1 MSGALTTVGLW
12 ALLNSLS
19 QPGNAKVFYENRDDP
34 RYLQWRTEAERQ
46 AASNP
51 ELAGKLRQLD
61 EQMAQLQRQP
71 PQEALAATS
80 SGGGGAFWL
89 VLFVLAAIVVLLW
102 LKLQRGAAG
111 RDAGRTALS
120 GSKVSRFRV
129 GMTFPIDPA
138 PFLLAQSATKIQ
150 PPSESG
156 MISVEAVG
164 LLQDG
169 ATLLHRLYLP
179 GQTTFFQIHL
189 GPDGA
194 PDECRYFSFL
204 DQVTP
209 ADAQEWQVWLDPAQ
223 GMIGWPAFQTKD
235 GKTYG
240 RAWAPGDTRI
250 SPRQI
255 RETVQELDHVTERA
269 HQVMLYAGATGLEPP
284 APQAEYVLV
293 SAVEMPGQAW
303 VEIHV
308 GIDVNPASLSLPSV
322 PLS

>member
-1 MSGALTTVGLW
+1 LF
-12 ALLNSLS
+12 NSLS
-19 QPGNAKVFYENRDDP
+19 SQPGSANFFNANRDDP
-34 RYLQWRTEAERQ
+34 RYLQWRAEAERE
-46 AASNP
+46 AARNP
-51 ELAGKLRQLD
+51 EVAAKLQQLD
-61 EQMAQLQRQP
+61 TQMAQLQRQP
-71 PQEALAATS
+71 PQPGAAQGRPAS
-80 SGGGGAFWL
+80 SDTGGVFWV
-89 VLFVLAAIVVLLW
+89 VLLVLAAGFAFLW
-102 LKLQRGAAG
+102 MRRRRAG
-111 RDAGRTALS
+111 SKDAGRPAAL
-120 GSKVSRFRV
+120 GSKSTRFRV

-169 ATLLHRLYLP
+169 AVTLYRLYLP
-179 GQTTFFQIHL
+179 GEKAFFQIHL

-209 ADAQEWQVWLDPAQ
+209 GDAQEWQVWLDPAQ

-240 RAWAPGDTRI
+240 RVWAPGETPI
-250 SPRQI
+250 APRQI
-255 RETVQELDHVTERA
+255 RESLQELDHVTERTHLA
-269 HQVMLYAGATGLEPP
+269 MLYGGATGLAAP
-284 APQAEYVLV
+284 APQTEYVLV
-293 SAVEMPGQAW
+293 SAVEIPGQAW
-303 VEIHV
+303 IEIHV

-322 PLS
+322 PLTK